1 MWWWRASPIPN
12 IWYGP
17 RNVRLAVINLKG
29 GTGKTVTA
37 VHLAAALAR
46 QGRTLLVD
54 ADPQGSALSWS
65 EEAAEL
71 PCAVVG
77 LPVRDLHRRLQQLLP
92 GFAHVVIDTPPGD
105 RAIVRSAI
113 AAAEVAVVPI
123 PPSIMDLDRL
133 QPTLDLVAEVAVLT
147 PVPVFVL
154 LTRVRPATRSG
165 RLTREVLSEIGVSL
179 LESQIPLRE
188 SLNTSFGTVPTEDP
202 YRPVLDELME
212 RRLAA

>member
-1 MWWWRASPIPN
+1 MVLCAAR
-12 IWYGP
+12 
-17 RNVRLAVINLKG
+17 VLLTVVNLKG

-65 EEAAEL
+65 EEAGEF

-77 LPVRDLHRRLQQLLP
+77 LPVRDLHRRVQQLLP
-92 GFAHVVIDTPPGD
+92 GHDHVVIDTPPGD

-113 AAAEVAVVPI
+113 AAVEVAVVPI

-133 QPTLDLVAEVAVLT
+133 QPTLDLIAEVEVVKPLR
-147 PVPVFVL
+147 VFVL
-154 LTRVRPATRSG
+154 LTRVRSATRSG
-165 RLTREVLSEIGVSL
+165 RVTREVLSDLGVCL
-179 LESQIPLRE
+179 LDAQIPLRE
-188 SLNTSFGTVPTEDP
+188 SLNTSFGTVPAQDP
-202 YRPVLDELME
+202 YGLVLEELME
-212 RRLAA
+212 RKVAA

>member
-1 MWWWRASPIPN
+1 MVVAGERGPN
-12 IWYGP
+12 IWYG
-17 RNVRLAVINLKG
+17 RRVRLAVVNLKG

-37 VHLAAALAR
+37 VHLAAALAG

-92 GFAHVVIDTPPGD
+92 GFAHVVIDTPPGE
-105 RAIVRSAI
+105 RGIVRSAI
-113 AAAEVAVVPI
+113 VAAEVAVVPI

-133 QPTLDLVAEVAVLT
+133 QPTLDLVAEVGVLT
-147 PVPVFVL
+147 PVPVFIL
-154 LTRVRPATRSG
+154 LTRVRLSTRSG
-165 RLTREVLSEIGVSL
+165 RLTREVLSELGVSL
-179 LESQIPLRE
+179 LDSQIPLRE
-188 SLNTSFGTVPTEDP
+188 SLNTSFGTVPAEDP
-202 YRPVLDELME
+202 YRPVLEELME